1 MVIFSTYVRRSL
13 PFVSR
18 FTSILMLE
26 GNQLRLLNI
35 ISLLSV
41 YLCIYISLPSIYL
54 QVLESINLGLVVG
67 LSVDYIVHLAEAYC
81 TSPSLTREGR
91 IKSMLENMAVSVLSG
106 AITTF
111 GAASFMLFAQIKFS
125 FQFGI
130 FVMSTV
136 GVSIMFSLLFFT
148 AFMASWGPQGNTG
161 SIPEMLKFI
170 KVKCFTKP
178 EITK

>member
-1 MVIFSTYVRRSL
+1 MIKWWSS
-13 PFVSR
+13 PFELC
-18 FTSILMLE
+18 FLW
-26 GNQLRLLNI
+26 NI
-35 ISLLSV
+35 ISWHSQI
-41 YLCIYISLPSIYL
+41 CIYISLPSIYL

-170 KVKCFTKP
+170 KVRCFTKP
-178 EITK
+178 EIAK